1 MNWPVAETVA
11 AATALGTMLGVGIRY
26 AIKIER
32 SFGDQRVVNAQQI
45 AALTA
50 LNEKLNGH
58 EALDVNRE
66 DRVDRIEDRVSTL
79 ERGLAL
85 HSR

>member
-1 MNWPVAETVA
+1 MNWPVAETIA
-11 AATALGTMLGVGIRY
+11 AATGLGAAIGVGIRY

-32 SFGDQRVVNAQQI
+32 SFGDQRVINAQQI
-45 AALTA
+45 AALTT

-66 DRVDRIEDRVSTL
+66 ERVDRIEERLVQV

-85 HSR
+85 HGR